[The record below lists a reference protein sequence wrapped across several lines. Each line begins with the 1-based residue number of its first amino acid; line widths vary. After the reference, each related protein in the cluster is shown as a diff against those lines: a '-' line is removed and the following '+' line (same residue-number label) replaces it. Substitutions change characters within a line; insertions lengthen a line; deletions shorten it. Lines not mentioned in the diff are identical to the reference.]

1 MGPGPAGSLS
11 RCTLASD
18 VIGFGVVGVGAIA
31 GTHARAIS
39 IVPGA
44 RLVAVTDSSLES
56 ARRFAQTQPGCEA
69 EPSLDALLARDDV
82 DIVCV
87 CTPSGFHA
95 AVGKKAA
102 QAGKHLVIEKPIDVT
117 LEAADELIETATR
130 AGVQLTV
137 ISQHRF
143 DPGLVELR
151 ELIGQNRL
159 GTLLLGHASTKWY
172 RTQGY
177 YDSAAW
183 RGTWELDGGSLMNQG
198 IHYVDLLL
206 ASLGPVDEV
215 TAISATQAH
224 QIEVEDTALAL
235 LRFRNGALGTL
246 VSSTCVYPGFAQ
258 RLEVTGTG
266 GTVVIEDG
274 EIVSRG
280 LRADQ
285 AASATGQAEPPP
297 PATAEGA
304 FTPAVGDA
312 AHAAQL
318 TDFLS
323 AIRDDR
329 PPAVTAQD
337 GRDALEVVLAV
348 YESSRQ
354 GRPIKLGVLR

>member
-1 MGPGPAGSLS
+1 MVA
-11 RCTLASD
+11 
-18 VIGFGVVGVGAIA
+18 
-31 GTHARAIS
+31 
-39 IVPGA
+39 GA

-56 ARRFAQTQPGCEA
+56 AQRFAQAQLECEA
-69 EPSLDALLARDDV
+69 EPSLDALLARDDI

-87 CTPSGFHA
+87 CTPSGLHA
-95 AVGKKAA
+95 AVGQKAA

-117 LEAADELIETATR
+117 LEAADELIGAATR
-130 AGVQLTV
+130 SGVQLTV

-143 DPGLVELR
+143 DPWVIELR
-151 ELIGQNRL
+151 ELISQDRL

-206 ASLGPVDEV
+206 ACLGPVDEV
-215 TAISATQAH
+215 TAISATLAH
-224 QIEVEDTALAL
+224 QVEVEDTALAL
-235 LRFRNGALGTL
+235 LRFGNGALGTL

-274 EIVSRG
+274 EIVSRAFRTRPG
-280 LRADQ
+280 GQ
-285 AASATGQAEPPP
+285 AAASSVGAAGQTES
-297 PATAEGA
+297 PAPAAAEGA
-304 FTPAVGDA
+304 STPAVGDA

-323 AIRDDR
+323 AIRDGR

-354 GRPIKLGVLR
+354 GRPIKLGAAR

>member
-1 MGPGPAGSLS
+1 MA
-11 RCTLASD
+11 
-18 VIGFGVVGVGAIA
+18 GFGFGIVGVGAIA

-39 IVPGA
+39 MVPGA
-44 RLVAVTDSSLES
+44 RLVAVTDSSPES
-56 ARRFAQTQPGCEA
+56 ARRFAQVQPGVEA
-69 EPSLDALLARDDV
+69 EPSLDALLARDDI
-82 DIVCV
+82 DIVSV
-87 CTPSGFHA
+87 CTPSGLHA
-95 AVGKKAA
+95 AVGRKAA

-117 LEAADELIETATR
+117 LEAADQLIEAATSAAVR
-130 AGVQLTV
+130 LTV

-143 DPGLVELR
+143 DSGVIELR
-151 ELIGQNRL
+151 ELISRNQL
-159 GTLLLGHASTKWY
+159 GRLLLGHASTKWY
-172 RTQGY
+172 RPQGY
-177 YDSAAW
+177 YDSARW

-206 ASLGPVDEV
+206 ACLGPVDEV

-224 QIEVEDTALAL
+224 QIEAEDTALAL
-235 LRFRNGALGTL
+235 LRFRNDALGTL

-258 RLEVTGTG
+258 RLELTGTG

-280 LRADQ
+280 LRTEESGSQDN
-285 AASATGQAEPPP
+285 P
-297 PATAEGA
+297 PATGKEGA
-304 FTPAVGDA
+304 STPVIGEA

-318 TDFLS
+318 ADFLA

-329 PPAVTAQD
+329 PPAVTARD

-354 GRPIKLGVLR
+354 GCPITIGAAR

>member
-1 MGPGPAGSLS
+1 MVA
-11 RCTLASD
+11 
-18 VIGFGVVGVGAIA
+18 
-31 GTHARAIS
+31 
-39 IVPGA
+39 GA

-56 ARRFAQTQPGCEA
+56 AQRFAQTQLECEA
-69 EPSLDALLARDDV
+69 EPSLDALLARDDI

-87 CTPSGFHA
+87 CTPSGLHA
-95 AVGKKAA
+95 AVGKKVA

-117 LEAADELIETATR
+117 LEAADELIEAASR
-130 AGVQLTV
+130 SGVQLTV

-143 DPGLVELR
+143 DPGVIELR
-151 ELIGQNRL
+151 GLISQDRL

-206 ASLGPVDEV
+206 DSLGPVDEV
-215 TAISATQAH
+215 TAISASLAH
-224 QIEVEDTALAL
+224 QVEVEDTALAL
-235 LRFRNGALGTL
+235 LRFGNGALGTL

-258 RLEVTGTG
+258 RLEVTGTA

-274 EIVSRG
+274 EIVSRA

-285 AASATGQAEPPP
+285 AASAAGPTSQTESAA
-297 PATAEGA
+297 PAAAEGA
-304 FTPAVGDA
+304 STPAVGDA

-318 TDFLS
+318 SDFLS
-323 AIRDDR
+323 AIRDGR

-354 GRPIKLGVLR
+354 GRPIKLGAPR